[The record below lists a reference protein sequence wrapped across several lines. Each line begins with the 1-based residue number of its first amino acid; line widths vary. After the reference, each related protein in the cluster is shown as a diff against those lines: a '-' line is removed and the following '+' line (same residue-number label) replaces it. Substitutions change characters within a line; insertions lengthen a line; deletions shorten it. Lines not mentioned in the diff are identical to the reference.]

1 MRETDLPL
9 LLSIVFNAQS
19 LILAEADQKTD
30 RQMETE
36 HSCSQ
41 SFLCTQKTLALGML
55 PFECWESP
63 CPWCRGALHRSLQG
77 WVGVNGRTGLSRAE
91 CGQWFYLPK
100 PRVGASGSWE
110 APRGSK
116 ARTCHPLSWGSHGLR
131 AVWSDISGG
140 LKAGVVPTQD
150 TLLRSRGREGRLE
163 TVLNP

>member
-1 MRETDLPL
+1 MRTRCWISELEGAQVSEDCTKPPYWLWTACLRNLMRETDLPL
-9 LLSIVFNAQS
+9 LLSVVFNAQS
-19 LILAEADQKTD
+19 LILAEADQKID

-63 CPWCRGALHRSLQG
+63 CPWCWGALHRSLQG

-116 ARTCHPLSWGSHGLR
+116 ERTCHPLSWGSHGLR
-131 AVWSDISGG
+131 C
-140 LKAGVVPTQD
+140 
-150 TLLRSRGREGRLE
+150 
-163 TVLNP
+163 